1 MPYMVFQGHYISY
14 FDSKLPTQGLV
25 RLKSSLLKFYGCH
38 HSTSWNS
45 IQYSQRHN
53 VIIHCDRHI
62 TLLADMNIYLLFCLY

>member
-14 FDSKLPTQGLV
+14 FDSKLPTQGL
-25 RLKSSLLKFYGCH
+25 KSSLLKFYGCH
-38 HSTSWNS
+38 HSWNS

-62 TLLADMNIYLLFCLY
+62 TPGTVYSTVRDIM